1 VVALVADVDGARS
14 EGAAMVVD
22 GAIDEVDE
30 VDIVVVDV
38 VHYTAPDMSDACK
51 IHA

>member
-14 EGAAMVVD
+14 EHTAMVVD

-38 VHYTAPDMSDACK
+38 VHYTALDMSDACK